1 MIEPM
6 LGKIGA
12 QDTSDCLWEKKFDGV
27 RIIAFVDGKNIS
39 LQARSGTY
47 KTSTFPELRIETRK
61 RAILDG
67 EVVSESGA
75 FSSIQRRVNRIYD
88 IELASK
94 LLPVRYEVFDVLE
107 IGENSCMNEPLSSRK
122 QLLEEVLVRTDNVSP
137 TRFTEDMYN
146 LWKEAMEGTW
156 EDIMGKKKDSV
167 YEEGKRRWLKLK
179 LIQEANFIVVGYTKG
194 TGKREPSF
202 GSLVLT
208 DLNGKYVGQ
217 VGTGFDNLMIEELMK
232 SMVKEDDPAYQGSP
246 YSVEATWVRPFG
258 ARVKFLE
265 YTNDGILRFPA
276 FKELI

>member
-6 LGKIGA
+6 LGKLSVR
-12 QDTSDCLWEKKFDGV
+12 DDSDCYWEKKFDGV
-27 RIIAFVDGKNIS
+27 RVIAFVDGKNIS
-39 LQARSGTY
+39 LQARSGTD
-47 KTSTFPELRIETRK
+47 KTTTFPELRIETK
-61 RAILDG
+61 KKAILDG

-94 LLPVRYEVFDVLE
+94 LLPVRYEVFDILE
-107 IGENSCMNEPLSSRK
+107 VDGVSCMHEPLHFRK
-122 QLLEEVLVRTDNVSP
+122 QRLEVTLVKTDNVSP
-137 TRFTEDMYN
+137 TRFTEDRYS

-156 EDIMGKKKDSV
+156 EGIMGKKKNSI

-179 LIQEANFIVVGYTKG
+179 MVQEANFIVVGYTRG

-217 VGTGFDNLMIEELMK
+217 VGTGFDDLMIEELMK
-232 SMVKEDDPAYQGSP
+232 SMVGGDSPFQKEPI
-246 YSVEATWVRPFG
+246 EATWIRPFG
-258 ARVKFLE
+258 VKVKFLE

>member
-6 LGKIGA
+6 LGKLNVR
-12 QDTSDCLWEKKFDGV
+12 DDSDCYWEKKFDGV
-27 RIIAFVDGKNIS
+27 RVIAFVDGKNIS
-39 LQARSGTY
+39 LQARSGTD
-47 KTSTFPELRIETRK
+47 KTSTFPELRIETKK

-88 IELASK
+88 IEKASK
-94 LLPVRYEVFDVLE
+94 LLPVRYEVFDVLK

-122 QLLEEVLVRTDNVSP
+122 RLLEEVLVKTDNVSP
-137 TRFTEDMYN
+137 TRFTEDRYS

-156 EDIMGKKKDSV
+156 EGIMGKRKDGI
-167 YEEGKRRWLKLK
+167 YEEGKRRWFKLK
-179 LIQEANFIVVGYTKG
+179 MVQEGDFVVVGYTKG

-202 GSLVLT
+202 GSLILT
-208 DLNGKYVGQ
+208 DLNGKFVGH
-217 VGTGFDNLMIEELMK
+217 VGTGFDDLMIEELMK
-232 SMVKEDDPAYQGSP
+232 SMVKGDSPFQEDP
-246 YSVEATWVRPFG
+246 VEATWIRPFG
-258 ARVKFLE
+258 VKVKFLE